1 MNRPRILPPTWLFV
15 TIAAMIFLHFVF
27 PLAQVIPSP
36 WGLLGIVFL
45 LPGILL
51 NLRADRLFHQAS
63 TTVNPYEESSAL
75 VTGGVFGLSRNPMYL
90 GFVLLLAGVAILF
103 GTLTPFFLLPIFV
116 VLIEKQFIISEENL
130 LEKTFGQVYL
140 DYKRKVRR
148 WI

>member
-1 MNRPRILPPTWLFV
+1 ML
-15 TIAAMIFLHFVF
+15 FLHLVF

-36 WGLLGIVFL
+36 WSLLGIAFL
-45 LPGILL
+45 LPSLLL
-51 NLRADRLFHQAS
+51 NLRADRLFHQS
-63 TTVNPYEESSAL
+63 NTTVNPYEESSVL
-75 VTGGVFGLSRNPMYL
+75 MTGGVFSLSRNPMYL

-116 VLIEKQFIISEENL
+116 ILIEKQFIINEENL

-140 DYKRKVRR
+140 DYKQKVRR